1 MCFRV
6 KSMLGENM
14 SEAQDVKDLISS
26 LEIGEPVR
34 FKNMTVFPLNT
45 PKRGMPYV
53 LLSEAIEHGMIEAGE
68 VSGEGSVPVVR
79 VRNRGSKPVL
89 MTDGEELV
97 GCKQDRILN
106 ATVLVGPNSTIDIPV
121 SCVERGRWRYESGG
135 FRRGVITHLS
145 LRRMKAQQ
153 VGESLRMEGTH
164 DSDQSAVWREVDRL
178 HCVRD
183 VGSPTDSLHDVFEAE
198 RTRLEDYVRAFRVNA
213 KGMAVCINGKVTVC
227 EVFDK
232 KSTLKRMLPRLIRS
246 AAMDALSCQD
256 EVYVEAEESD
266 VERFL
271 KRTLK
276 ANVTEHDSPG
286 LGEDVR
292 IKGRGIEGAGLVHK
306 GKVLHLELFR
316 VRTEPPRRTRTRR
329 TWRDSYAM
337 GLGATQRE
345 EQRGDSE
352 TS

>member
-1 MCFRV
+1 
-6 KSMLGENM
+6 M
-14 SEAQDVKDLISS
+14 SEAQAVKDLISS
-26 LEIGEPVR
+26 LEVGEPVR

-53 LLSEAIEHGMIEAGE
+53 LLSEAIENGSIEAGE

-79 VRNRGSKPVL
+79 VKNRGSKPIL

-97 GCKQDRILN
+97 GCKQNRILN

-121 SCVERGRWRYESGG
+121 SCVERGRWHRESHG
-135 FRRGVITHLS
+135 FRQGVITHLS

-178 HCVRD
+178 HCTRD

-198 RTRLEDYVRAFRVNA
+198 RTRLEDYVRAFRINA

-246 AAMDALSCQD
+246 AAMDALGCQE
-256 EVYVEAEESD
+256 EVYVEAEKSD
-266 VERFL
+266 VEKFL

-276 ANVTEHDSPG
+276 AKVTEHDSPG

-292 IKGRGIEGAGLVHK
+292 IKGRGVEGAGLVHE

-329 TWRDSYAM
+329 TWRDYDHIQRRTIHSDDRR
-337 GLGATQRE
+337 GA
-345 EQRGDSE
+345 
-352 TS
+352 